1 MKQEGKTKI
10 LTHLGDGRLSVHFKS
25 DATAFNGVKKEH
37 IEGKG
42 CLNARISAL
51 LFQYL
56 EAHQV
61 ATCFLGE
68 TEDPDVLHY
77 QSLQMLPIEVIVR
90 NQAYGSFCKRFP
102 FVEAGTAF
110 TPPLVEF
117 CLKDDALGDPPL
129 PEDALLALGFLP
141 APYTVQ
147 ELKALALK
155 VNALLQDLFASCQ
168 IICADFKLE
177 FGLDADGVLRV
188 ADELSPDNFRLRD
201 SHTQAILDKDIFR
214 LDCGDLKSVY
224 TEVLT
229 RLEKVKSN

>member
-1 MKQEGKTKI
+1 MSQEGKTKI
-10 LTHLGDGRLSVHFKS
+10 LTPLPNGNLHVLFKS
-25 DATAFNGVKKEH
+25 DATAFNGVKKER

-42 CLNARISAL
+42 ELNARISAL
-51 LFQYL
+51 LFRYL
-56 EAHQV
+56 ESHHIP
-61 ATCFLGE
+61 TCFIAE
-68 TEDPDVLHY
+68 TENLAVLHY
-77 QSLQMLPIEVIVR
+77 QALQMLPIEVIVR

-102 FVEAGTAF
+102 FVEVATVF

-117 CLKDDALGDPPL
+117 CLKNDALGDPPL
-129 PEDALLALGFLP
+129 PEDALVALGFLP

-147 ELKALALK
+147 DLKKRVLE
-155 VNALLQDLFASCQ
+155 VNTVLQSLFSSCE

-201 SHTQAILDKDIFR
+201 QNTQAILDKDVFR

-224 TEVLT
+224 TEVLF
-229 RLEKVKSN
+229 RLETLQC